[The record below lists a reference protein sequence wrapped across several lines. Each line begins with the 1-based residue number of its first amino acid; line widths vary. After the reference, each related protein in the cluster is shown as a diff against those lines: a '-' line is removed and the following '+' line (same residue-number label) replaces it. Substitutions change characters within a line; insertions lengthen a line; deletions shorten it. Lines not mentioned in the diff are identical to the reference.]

1 MTMNDLKFLTT
12 ALQSANADLSAKQ
25 SAITEATRKRDSL
38 AADLAGLD
46 ASLEA
51 AEQAHAMSL
60 AAIELG
66 EKADTKATAKALA
79 DARLALVGKVEIA
92 QSYRIAAAVVDGLE
106 RRHAEAHSKALELAE
121 AHKSAMIAA
130 LDTRAALA
138 MDEARELLAGLTASG
153 AKLAGLKGLL
163 AELGHVWQLGSI
175 TIHDANLT
183 PAASAVQLFQLQTR
197 AELAA

>member
-1 MTMNDLKFLTT
+1 MNNLKFLTT

-66 EKADTKATAKALA
+66 EKADTRATAKALA
-79 DARLALVGKVEIA
+79 DARLALAGKVEIA

-106 RRHAEAHSKALELAE
+106 RRHAEAHARALEIAE
-121 AHKSAMIAA
+121 QHKAAMIAE
-130 LDTRAALA
+130 LDNRADAAMDASREYLAGISQRAAEL
-138 MDEARELLAGLTASG
+138 EALRGMLY
-153 AKLAGLKGLL
+153 
-163 AELGHVWQLGSI
+163 ELGHSWGRGGIDLHNGLILPS
-175 TIHDANLT
+175 
-183 PAASAVQLFQLQTR
+183 PSAVQAHR
-197 AELAA
+197 LAITNEFNA